1 MSTHEKYSFKTVK
14 LQTENAMEKG
24 DIKRNDMTPEEITHT
39 IFSIVR
45 GNILEWA
52 RVDCDFDIN
61 KRVNDAVE
69 IFLKGLRVG

>member
-1 MSTHEKYSFKTVK
+1 
-14 LQTENAMEKG
+14 
-24 DIKRNDMTPEEITHT
+24 MTSEEITHT

-61 KRVNDAVE
+61 KRVNGAVE
-69 IFLKGLRVG
+69 IFLKGLCVG